1 MAKIQVIDDSETL
14 RTQLRQTLEKDGH
27 EVVEAM
33 DGMHALEVLQSTRD
47 VKLIICDLNMPRM
60 DGMTLCEKLH
70 QDPDLS
76 KIPIFILTTE
86 VSPDLKARAKNLGV
100 RAWIIKPFAP
110 DKVLTA
116 VTYILGK
123 A

>member
-33 DGMHALEVLQSTRD
+33 DGMHALEVLQSTKD

-86 VSPDLKARAKNLGV
+86 VSPDLKARAKDLGV